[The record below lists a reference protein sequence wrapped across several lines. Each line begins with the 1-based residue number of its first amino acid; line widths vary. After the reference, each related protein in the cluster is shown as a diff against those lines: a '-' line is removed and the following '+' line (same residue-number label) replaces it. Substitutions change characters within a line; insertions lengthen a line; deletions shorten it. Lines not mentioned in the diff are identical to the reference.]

1 MPQKAIKNGKCRAS
15 VSRRQP
21 SNPSGSLIGLDWT
34 FGDSVD
40 KTTMSTPHSRCHR
53 LRPDPVTSHESNQY
67 HQDVNPSL
75 LLAMQKA
82 SEVARACAFFQSLEI
97 CQSLGSCQQVQHC
110 HPSFYHGQG
119 AIKTLKGRFIAHKFS
134 TGWAIQE

>member
-1 MPQKAIKNGKCRAS
+1 MWRSVPQKAIKNGKCRAS

-40 KTTMSTPHSRCHR
+40 KTTMSTPHSGCQRF
-53 LRPDPVTSHESNQY
+53 RPDPVTSHESNQY

-82 SEVARACAFFQSLEI
+82 SKVALSMSLLSKPLKI
-97 CQSLGSCQQVQHC
+97 CHSDLVN
-110 HPSFYHGQG
+110 
-119 AIKTLKGRFIAHKFS
+119 KFS
-134 TGWAIQE
+134 IVAQLPWPRSAG